1 MPYMKVTSANLDNNG
16 MLDVD
21 WFRSAGSGQDA
32 RDRDRLDCRTGAAA
46 GDAAEGSLTAPLT
59 GRPQLGGVLFRRA
72 ADLSA
77 TCGGFCGALSAQI
90 ASSGALRSGQHAGSL
105 ANAWDHR

>member
-1 MPYMKVTSANLDNNG
+1 MSI
-16 MLDVD
+16 
-21 WFRSAGSGQDA
+21 GSEVPEAAKTREIEIGTTVEPAQ
-32 RDRDRLDCRTGAAA
+32 AA